1 MTSKDLQKTFEGLYV
16 SQVCTGGTVSTS
28 AVKVWSGST
37 EASARYRMARLKVV
51 NGHASNI
58 LAWQI
63 VEAGASAPTFT
74 ATYATTAGSIVLP
87 GTAEYVNIR
96 SDMDLYVIG
105 SAASTS
111 YCIVAYTTDQ

>member
-1 MTSKDLQKTFEGLYV
+1 MGKDLQKSFEGLYV
-16 SQVCTGGTVSTS
+16 SPVCTGGTVSTA

-37 EASARYRMARLKVV
+37 DASARYRMVRLKVV
-51 NGHASNI
+51 NGHSTNI

-63 VEAGASAPTFT
+63 VEAGAAAPTFT
-74 ATYATTAGSIVLP
+74 ATYAATAGSIILP

-96 SDMDLYVIG
+96 SDMDLYIIG

-111 YCIVAYTTDQ
+111 YCVVAYTTDQ